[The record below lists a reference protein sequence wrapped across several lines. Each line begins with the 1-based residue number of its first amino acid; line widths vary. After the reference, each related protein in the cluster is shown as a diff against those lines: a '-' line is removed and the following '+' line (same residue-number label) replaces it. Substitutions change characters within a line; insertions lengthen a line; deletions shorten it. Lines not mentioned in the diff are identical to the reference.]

1 MLIDDIFQSAVGDN
15 GDICQYC
22 AFGCSYGRYS
32 PKGGG
37 GHRILE
43 RVYSVKETFVNLR
56 DPEAF
61 RPLSRPDLGSFRLA
75 SPAVV

>member
-1 MLIDDIFQSAVGDN
+1 METSVNTALSNVLMGVTP
-15 GDICQYC
+15 
-22 AFGCSYGRYS
+22 
-32 PKGGG
+32 PKESG